1 MLFGKYVNKYY
12 LKYAHFFLL
21 GIAALLFVNYFQLE
35 IPKLIGGIINGLEDK
50 SLTQPQ
56 LKEFISRFFVVA
68 IVMFTGRFLWRICIL
83 GNGIRIECDL
93 RNELFNR
100 MQKLSQRFFQE
111 NKTGALMALYTND
124 LTVVRRT
131 FGMGTIMLI
140 DALSLGTMA
149 LIYMFRINVMLTLI
163 SLVSL
168 IVIMIVG
175 SIIGKK
181 ITKAT
186 DDNFKAYGRMTDYV
200 QEDFSGISVIKAFVK
215 EKLQMKRFQKYN
227 QDNRDTTLKITKNAL
242 KMEIIISVTLTLIN
256 LAIIG
261 YGAYLIYQKSI
272 GAIETNMDIGTLTEF
287 LAYFDSLIWPIMA
300 IGRLIDL
307 RSQGQA
313 SLNRITDVMEER
325 VEIND
330 LLVEE
335 AVDTVEPLNG
345 DIEYRNVEFAY
356 PNSEIKVLTNVN
368 FKINAGEFVGI
379 MGGTGVGKTTI
390 VDLLLRIYNIEE
402 GMLYLDGTDIM
413 HLPIKYVRDNI
424 SYVPQDN
431 FLFSQSIEANIAFS
445 SSLDEEK
452 KEVVDY
458 AKLSDVHKDIVE
470 FKEGYE
476 TILGERGVTVS
487 GGQKQRISM
496 ARALYKDSS
505 ILVLDDSLSAVDTET
520 EKKIITNLRELRK
533 GKTTIIIAHRI
544 STLQYLDK
552 IIVVEDGS
560 VTGVGTHNE
569 LVANNE
575 HYANEVRLQELEKEI
590 NSDDEKEGG
599 ING

>member
-1 MLFGKYVNKYY
+1 IDAISLGALALYY
-12 LKYAHFFLL
+12 MFKINVVLSIVSLS
-21 GIAALLFVNYFQLE
+21 ALL
-35 IPKLIGGIINGLEDK
+35 
-50 SLTQPQ
+50 
-56 LKEFISRFFVVA
+56 
-68 IVMFTGRFLWRICIL
+68 IVM
-83 GNGIRIECDL
+83 
-93 RNELFNR
+93 
-100 MQKLSQRFFQE
+100 
-111 NKTGALMALYTND
+111 
-124 LTVVRRT
+124 V
-131 FGMGTIMLI
+131 
-140 DALSLGTMA
+140 
-149 LIYMFRINVMLTLI
+149 
-163 SLVSL
+163 
-168 IVIMIVG
+168 VG

-186 DDNFKAYGRMTDYV
+186 DANFKAYGRMSDYV

-215 EKLQMKRFQKYN
+215 ERLQMKRFQKYN
-227 QDNRDTTLKITKNAL
+227 QDNRDTTLNITKIAI
-242 KMEIIISVTLTLIN
+242 KMEIIISVVLTLIN
-256 LAIIG
+256 LAIIS
-261 YGAYLIYQKSI
+261 YGAYLIWQKSLGNI
-272 GAIETNMDIGTLTEF
+272 DTNMDIGTLTEF
-287 LAYFDSLIWPIMA
+287 LAYFDSLILPMMA

-313 SLNRITDVMEER
+313 SLNRISSVMNEE

-330 LLVEE
+330 LLV
-335 AVDTVEPLNG
+335 DTTISTDEPIKGL
-345 DIEYRNVEFAY
+345 IEYKNLEFSY

-368 FKINAGEFVGI
+368 FKVEAGEFVGI

-402 GMLYLDGTDIM
+402 GMLYIDGNDIM

-431 FLFSQSIEANIAFS
+431 FLFSKTIEDNISFS
-445 SSLDEEK
+445 SDLNGEK
-452 KEVVDY
+452 KNVVDY
-458 AKLSDVHKDIVE
+458 AKLSDVDKDIVD

-520 EKKIITNLRELRK
+520 EKKIINNLRALRK

-552 IIVVEDGS
+552 IVVVEDGT
-560 VTGVGTHNE
+560 VTGVGTHDE
-569 LVANNE
+569 LVLNNE

-590 NSDDEKEGG
+590 NAKEGG
-599 ING
+599 RDE